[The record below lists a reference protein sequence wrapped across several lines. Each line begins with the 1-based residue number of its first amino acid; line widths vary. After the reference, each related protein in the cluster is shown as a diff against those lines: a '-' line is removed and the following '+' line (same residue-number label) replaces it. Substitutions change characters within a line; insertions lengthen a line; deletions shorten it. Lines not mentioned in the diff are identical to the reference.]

1 MATLAFNELRK
12 NSTNT
17 CTHKVGACFWN
28 VFICVIQFSQLC
40 KIQTRTMNIFIIS
53 QQKQPSWLFCKKT
66 LQNSQKNNLAQ
77 VFSCEFCEIFK
88 NTFFTEHLRET
99 ASVTIKNNMKDNQIF
114 TILPTVTSGR
124 LHFKII
130 SRKIIFTVYRSH
142 LFFCFLPFFLML
154 LAVLYFSFIN
164 N

>member
-1 MATLAFNELRK
+1 M
-12 NSTNT
+12 
-17 CTHKVGACFWN
+17 
-28 VFICVIQFSQLC
+28 FIYVIQFSQLC
-40 KIQTRTMNIFIIS
+40 KIQTKTMNIFIIS
-53 QQKQPSWLFCKKT
+53 QQKQPPWLFCKKI
-66 LQNSQKNNLAQ
+66 LQNSQKNNLAR

-88 NTFFTEHLRET
+88 NTFFTEPLRET

-142 LFFCFLPFFLML
+142 LFFLFSPLFLNVACRIIFFFHPQLVFL
-154 LAVLYFSFIN
+154 T
-164 N
+164 